1 MNGKYLNNSR
11 RVTWCGLTWMWSKFV
26 CHIWAIVLYGYCSLL
41 CTRSLAKTSSA
52 LDKVLLI
59 LSLWAIG
66 CSTLS
71 LATKLALREFSG
83 GVMARKVSPQGMKK
97 LLDRAMDI
105 EANLA
110 KEGAVICESC
120 QHAKE
125 RLIKRMEAMKRLDA
139 QQSDV
144 QSAGSPVG

>member
-1 MNGKYLNNSR
+1 
-11 RVTWCGLTWMWSKFV
+11 
-26 CHIWAIVLYGYCSLL
+26 
-41 CTRSLAKTSSA
+41 
-52 LDKVLLI
+52 
-59 LSLWAIG
+59 
-66 CSTLS
+66 
-71 LATKLALREFSG
+71 
-83 GVMARKVSPQGMKK
+83 MARKVSPQGMKK

-144 QSAGSPVG
+144 QSAGSPVGSAFLSA